1 MGMKSLSHSD
11 RKMGPPFAAL
21 TAIDDF
27 DPWSTLCFYHS
38 FSSLFR
44 FLSPSFHHFL
54 PLSSLFLLLLFSLFL
69 PPPCPTVYKYVK
81 EVETE
86 NLSRLLWKSFV
97 VSSSCHSCIQY
108 SLSTVPR
115 PGHTSVRWADMAP
128 PSPPARR
135 SAAPGLAGSNQE
147 QCWWTGQV
155 LSQLGEQICCWL
167 LLSSFSIH
175 SETHGGGFSHGLSG
189 LRLGATKPY
198 RPRIKNKTKQAFSE
212 PGLWSK
218 GIM

>member
-1 MGMKSLSHSD
+1 MQIINL
-11 RKMGPPFAAL
+11 
-21 TAIDDF
+21 
-27 DPWSTLCFYHS
+27 
-38 FSSLFR
+38 
-44 FLSPSFHHFL
+44 
-54 PLSSLFLLLLFSLFL
+54 LLLLFSLFL

-167 LLSSFSIH
+167 LLSSSFIPQWDAWRWLQPWPVWA
-175 SETHGGGFSHGLSG
+175 ETRCHQTLP
-189 LRLGATKPY
+189 TK
-198 RPRIKNKTKQAFSE
+198 N
-212 PGLWSK
+212 
-218 GIM
+218 